1 MKSQWPFYY
10 LTKSPHFLNIKV
22 SKWLKITDK
31 LWGVRLNWAL
41 MSTHLDGLANLLSI
55 TWSPSILK
63 SILKATATKFLE
75 NTRTYFV
82 LLYPFPATKVSG
94 IWETIQSNILVLIGQ
109 SHRDWTEIRLIV
121 STWNTWVDKFWKK
134 YYLYDKRNFH
144 DFCKLYSIYIYKG
157 ARKSML
163 FSM

>member
-1 MKSQWPFYY
+1 MVLKIGSWALKQTSSYLLISIQPGMIQSPRQKWICVILLKSQWPFYY

-121 STWNTWVDKFWKK
+121 STWNT
-134 YYLYDKRNFH
+134 
-144 DFCKLYSIYIYKG
+144 
-157 ARKSML
+157 
-163 FSM
+163 